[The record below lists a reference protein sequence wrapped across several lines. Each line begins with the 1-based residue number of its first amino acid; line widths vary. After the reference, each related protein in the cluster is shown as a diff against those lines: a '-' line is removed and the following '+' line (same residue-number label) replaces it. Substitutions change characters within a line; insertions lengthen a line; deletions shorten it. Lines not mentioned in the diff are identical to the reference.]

1 MKCLQCLKKKY
12 LILCIWENFYY
23 VNQQRRIGLGLW
35 HIDKLNFS
43 QYTTELIQ
51 NPSGPSHHP
60 PNSAAISIKPAA
72 KQKQVS

>member
-23 VNQQRRIGLGLW
+23 VGLGLW
-35 HIDKLNFS
+35 HTGKFNFS

-51 NPSGPSHHP
+51 NPSGPSHNL